1 MHNFNFP
8 SLDSKEK
15 NYKVLIKQIEALI
28 EGETNIVAI
37 HANISAAIKDTF
49 NFLWV
54 GVYIVKTNKLVLG
67 PFQGPVACFSI
78 NKNEGVCGASWKQ
91 KKTIIVPDV
100 NKFPGHIACSNDSKS
115 EIVLPIFKNK
125 KVFGVLDIDSSR
137 ENTFD
142 QIDKKYLKK
151 IIKLIELKLI

>member
-1 MHNFNFP
+1 MHNFNLP
-8 SLDSKEK
+8 SLDSKEE

-28 EGETNIVAI
+28 EGETNIIAI
-37 HANISAAIKDTF
+37 HANISAAIKETF

-54 GVYIVKTNKLVLG
+54 GFYIVKTNKLVLG

-78 NKNEGVCGASWKQ
+78 NKNEGVCGTSWKQ

>member
-54 GVYIVKTNKLVLG
+54 GFYIVKTNKLVLG

-142 QIDKKYLKK
+142 QIDKKYLRKK
-151 IIKLIELKLI
+151 LKLIELKLI